1 MEILLN
7 LMSNFKV
14 FAIGQEGAKLEEAR
28 KTVAQAEEHES
39 ISKQLAKA
47 TGMKRSK
54 VDKILCKER
63 ESQERIIR
71 SYRSLVVSIAT
82 GYQGKGLSLKDLI
95 QVTTHFSL

>member
-1 MEILLN
+1 MEILLKW
-7 LMSNFKV
+7 MSHFKV
-14 FAIGQEGAKLEEAR
+14 FAIEQEGARLEEAR
-28 KTVAQAEEHES
+28 KTVGRAEEHES
-39 ISKQLAKA
+39 ISMQLAKA

-63 ESQERIIR
+63 ESQERIVR
-71 SYRSLVVSIAT
+71 SFRRLVVSIAT